1 MQLLQ
6 MSHLIT
12 VAPRQPF
19 PISVF
24 AYEEDTALILSTQ
37 ARVQKLDDHPIRVMT
52 ALIEQPTIAPGSV
65 LPRGGNP
72 LRLFAVVHDLEHEP
86 TTCDAWVES
95 ALNGVLS
102 FCAEH
107 RVVALGLDALG
118 TVHARRC
125 PGTFLHTLSG
135 RLASTPLPSLRRVW
149 LRAHMEQMQDG

>member
-1 MQLLQ
+1 M
-6 MSHLIT
+6 IT

-24 AYEEDTALILSTQ
+24 AHEEDTALILSTA
-37 ARVQKLDDHPIRVMT
+37 ARVQRLDDHPIRVMT
-52 ALIEQPTIAPGSV
+52 ALIEQPTITPGSV

-86 TTCDAWVES
+86 STCDAWVES
-95 ALNGVLS
+95 ALDGVLA

-107 RVVALGLDALG
+107 RVAALGLEALG

-125 PGTFLHTLSG
+125 PHTFLRMLSK
-135 RLASTPLPSLRRVW
+135 RLVGAPLPALRRVW
-149 LRAHMEQMQDG
+149 LKGDMEQMQHG